1 MRHWSGLVDR
11 SCVLC
16 NDPLETMEH
25 LFFECEY
32 SAQIWKQM
40 MEGVLLHKYTNQWE
54 RIMRIMI
61 RPQGSKVKSF
71 VIKYMFQLAIHTI
84 WRERNR
90 RRHGESPSPVNI
102 LASLIDKGMRNKLTI
117 IQRRKDKDLEGGMI
131 YWFSTRI

>member
-1 MRHWSGLVDR
+1 
-11 SCVLC
+11 
-16 NDPLETMEH
+16 
-25 LFFECEY
+25 
-32 SAQIWKQM
+32 M

-71 VIKYMFQLAIHTI
+71 VIKYMFQFAIHTI